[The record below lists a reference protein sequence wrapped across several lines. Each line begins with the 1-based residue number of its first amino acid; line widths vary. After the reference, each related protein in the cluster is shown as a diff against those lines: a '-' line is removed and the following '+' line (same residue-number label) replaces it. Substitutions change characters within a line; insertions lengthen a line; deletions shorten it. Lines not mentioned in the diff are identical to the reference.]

1 MILLTFIFGGLILS
15 ILVMNTRASLSTTE
29 KQGETIHAIMEIQ
42 YETARFHLW
51 LEEFLSGDT
60 TLTKHDFWE
69 CLEEAKSYAHALLE
83 GGETEEGFI
92 PAVDSL
98 EMRRLMEKTVSLL
111 DEIEALAEKRLINSE
126 DSGAGKPVDVI
137 FDALYEEV
145 QETTE
150 LAEKVLAVIIDKQR
164 HDYETFVFVM
174 AAIVF
179 LATLIY
185 AYLFYH
191 YERRRLKNT
200 QQIQAAETRIRTVL
214 NTVAEGIV
222 TINIQGQ
229 IESHNQATSD
239 LFGYQSY
246 GLTGSNISLLIPEFD
261 MNKQGAG
268 EFNGKRKDG
277 AVFLLEV
284 TINEMWLEESQL
296 FTISIRDITQRKQVE
311 QTQKQYSENLE
322 KLVDERTAELRD
334 ALNQAE
340 EANRAKSEFLSC
352 MSHELRTP
360 MNAILG
366 FGQLLKMDIKS
377 LNQVQRD
384 NVNEIIDAGHHL
396 MTLINDVL
404 DLAKIESGKLEVSI
418 EKVQLDDLLHQCIN
432 FIAAQSE
439 SRQLEV
445 IDHVTGNGFTVMA
458 DFTRLKQ
465 VLLNLLSNAV
475 KYNCDQ
481 GRITIDS
488 ELIAEQRLRI
498 NITDTGKGLM
508 EEEIAK
514 LFTSFERLDAKH
526 CVEGTGIGLV
536 ITKHLV
542 ELMGGNIGV
551 DSVPGNGSTFWVE
564 LELLP
569 HT

>member
-1 MILLTFIFGGLILS
+1 MILLTFLLGGLILG

-29 KQGETIHAIMEIQ
+29 KQGKTIHAIMEIQ

-60 TLTKHDFWE
+60 TLSKEDFWKF
-69 CLEEAKSYAHALLE
+69 LDEAKSYAHALLE
-83 GGETEEGFI
+83 GGEIEEAFV
-92 PAVDSL
+92 PAVDSP
-98 EMRRLMEKTVSLL
+98 EMLVLLEKTIGLL
-111 DEIEALAEKRLINSE
+111 DEIDELAEKRIANPEVSM
-126 DSGAGKPVDVI
+126 AGMPVDVL

-150 LAEKVLAVIIDKQR
+150 LAEEVLADIIEEQERSYKA
-164 HDYETFVFVM
+164 FVFVM
-174 AAIVF
+174 GAIVF
-179 LATLIY
+179 LVTVIY

-191 YERRRLKNT
+191 YERRRLKNNL
-200 QQIQAAETRIRTVL
+200 QIQAAETRIRTVL

-222 TINIQGQ
+222 TINVQSQ
-229 IESHNQATSD
+229 IESHNQAISD

-246 GLTGSNISLLIPEFD
+246 GLIGSNISLLIPELD
-261 MNKQGAG
+261 MNKQGVG

-277 AVFLLEV
+277 AVFPLEV

-296 FTISIRDITQRKQVE
+296 FTISIRDVTQRKQVE

-340 EANRAKSEFLSC
+340 EANQAKSEFLSC

-366 FGQLLKMDIKS
+366 FGQLLKMDVES
-377 LNQVQRD
+377 LNKVQRD
-384 NVNEIIDAGHHL
+384 NVNEIIAAGHHL

-432 FIAAQSE
+432 LIAAQSE

-498 NITDTGKGLM
+498 NITDTGKGLT
-508 EEEIAK
+508 EEEISK
-514 LFTSFERLDAKH
+514 LFTSFERLDAKY

-536 ITKHLV
+536 ITKHLI

-551 DSVPGNGSTFWVE
+551 DSVPGEGSTFWVE
-564 LELLP
+564 LELPL